1 MFKKMLPWVLMIFIV
16 IALIVTAAFLLWEK
30 LFTDPNQT
38 DSDRAQNSVVSVE
51 GGKMPAARVKK
62 LSAEVPDI
70 LTNLNTGD
78 FIKASFTF
86 VLSNENAKE
95 EFVLLDFKIRHI
107 INATLADLS
116 PDDIRGSQGNDFI
129 SSTLMNKINQI
140 LEEGKVREVN
150 ITGLVIS

>member
-1 MFKKMLPWVLMIFIV
+1 MFKKMLPWVLMILIV

-30 LFTDPNQT
+30 LFTDSSQSDT
-38 DSDRAQNSVVSVE
+38 DRAQSSVVSVE
-51 GGKMPAARVKK
+51 GTKMPAAQLKK
-62 LSAEVPDI
+62 LSTEIPDI

-78 FIKASFTF
+78 FIKISFTF
-86 VLSNENAKE
+86 VLSNENGKE
-95 EFVLLDFKIRHI
+95 EFELLDFKIRHI

-116 PDDIRGSQGNDFI
+116 PDDIRGSQGNDFV
-129 SSTLMNKINQI
+129 SATLMNKINQI